1 MFKSKNIKVSE
12 LALNTGQVPGL
23 PKNPRFIRDDRFKDL
38 VKSIADAPEML
49 DYRKLLVYPFKGK
62 HVVLCGNMR
71 LRACK
76 ELGYKEMPCMIV
88 PEDTDP
94 KKLRE
99 YTQKDNVTFGQN
111 DWDALA
117 NDWDVDELQGWGV
130 ELQGFG
136 NQEDNAQDIEGN
148 SNEFY
153 DDDNQGGN
161 KDTDFSGK
169 NHEVDIDDFEDKIKI
184 GFLFTDDEWTYVNNA
199 LQHYNSNKEIAILTV
214 LGYYQQEDDE

>member
-1 MFKSKNIKVSE
+1 MFKSKNIKISE

-23 PKNPRFIRDDRFKDL
+23 PKNPRFIRDNRFKDL
-38 VKSIADAPEML
+38 VKSIQDAPEML

-62 HVVLCGNMR
+62 YVVLCGNMR

-99 YTQKDNVTFGQN
+99 YTQKDNVAFGQN

-117 NDWDVDELQGWGV
+117 NEWDVEELQGWGV

-136 NQEDNAQDIEGN
+136 GQEETDGNA
-148 SNEFY
+148 SPEFY
-153 DDDNQGGN
+153 DDDNQD
-161 KDTDFSGK
+161 DTDFSGK
-169 NHEVDIDDFEDKIKI
+169 NVEVDVNDFEDKIKI
-184 GFLFTDDEWTYVNNA
+184 GFSFTDEEWAFVNNA
-199 LQHYNSNKEIAILTV
+199 LQHVNANKEIAILTV
-214 LGYYQQEDDE
+214 LGYYQQEDYE

>member
-1 MFKSKNIKVSE
+1 MFKNKNIKISE

-23 PKNPRFIRDDRFKDL
+23 PKNPRFIRDNRFKDL
-38 VKSIADAPEML
+38 VKSIQDAPEML

-62 HVVLCGNMR
+62 YVVLCGNMR

-99 YTQKDNVTFGQN
+99 YTQKDNVAFGQN

-136 NQEDNAQDIEGN
+136 GNQDETQN
-148 SNEFY
+148 SGNEFY
-153 DDDNQGGN
+153 DDDNQD
-161 KDTDFSGK
+161 DTDFSGK
-169 NHEVDIDDFEDKIKI
+169 NVEVDVNDFEDKIKI
-184 GFLFTDDEWTYVNNA
+184 GFSFTDEEWAFVNNA
-199 LQHYNSNKEIAILTV
+199 LQHVNANKEIAILTV
-214 LGYYQQEDDE
+214 LGYYQQEDYE